1 MLPFLVLGV
10 VSWPIIWYLI
20 LVKRYRHEWESAWK
34 EPVLRRPVL
43 IIESDDWGAGPLEQ
57 ASALSAITDLL
68 SRYQDNQ
75 GRHPVMTLGLI
86 FGIPDTEKIKASDFN
101 TYHRLSLDE
110 KDFAP
115 IRKAITQGVE
125 QNVFSLQLHGMEHF
139 WPPSLLAAVNH
150 QSELQALLED
160 QQWLMTEQLPSH
172 LQSRWVDASELPSRT
187 LSNEVIVS
195 AVSEEVEAFQATFGF
210 QPTVVVP
217 PTFVWND
224 SVERAWFEA
233 GLKRIVTPGF
243 RCIGR
248 NEQGGTISDQC
259 ILSNGQH
266 HSSGLQTIVRD
277 AYFEPS
283 LGHSAESALEHL
295 KTHSRLAKPTLL
307 ETHRFNFIQSQEE
320 LDGALEALDQVL
332 IQALREYPNLMFIST
347 DQLGQALDDSGEF
360 DLLET
365 RWSAIVY
372 IRAARIWAIQSARKW
387 LYLSG
392 LFIPLLFLLFGF
404 SRMKK

>member
-1 MLPFLVLGV
+1 MLPIVVLGV
-10 VSWPIIWYLI
+10 VLWTIIWCVILI
-20 LVKRYRHEWESAWK
+20 KRYRREWESAWN
-34 EPVLRRPVL
+34 EPVLRSPVL

-57 ASALSAITDLL
+57 ASALKAIANLL

-75 GRHPVMTLGLI
+75 GRHPGMTLGLI
-86 FGIPDTEKIKASDFN
+86 FGIPDSEKIKASDFN
-101 TYHRLSLDE
+101 TYHRLSLDN

-115 IRKAITQGVE
+115 IRNAINQGVE
-125 QNVFSLQLHGMEHF
+125 KNVFSLQLHGMEHF

-150 QSELQALLED
+150 QPELRALLENER
-160 QQWLMTEQLPSH
+160 WLMTEQLPSH
-172 LQSRWVDASELPSRT
+172 LQSRWVDASELPSRS

-195 AVSEEVEAFQATFGF
+195 AVLEEVEAFQAIFEC

-217 PTFVWND
+217 PTFVWNN
-224 SVERAWFEA
+224 SVEQAWYQS

-248 NEQGGTISDQC
+248 NKQGGTISDPSV
-259 ILSNGQH
+259 LSNGQH

-295 KTHSRLAKPTLL
+295 KARSRLAKPTLL
-307 ETHRFNFIQSQEE
+307 ETHRFNFIQSQAEM
-320 LDGALEALDQVL
+320 DNALEALEQLL
-332 IQALREYPNLMFIST
+332 IQSLREYPNLMFIST
-347 DQLGQALDDSGEF
+347 DQLGQALDSTGEF

-365 RWSAIVY
+365 RWGAVVY
-372 IRAARIWAIQSARKW
+372 IRAARIWAIHSARKW